1 MRFCD
6 QEISQIGFGTWK
18 IGGGYWTPDYSKDS
32 YYVELL
38 KYVISKG
45 INVIDTAEM
54 YGGGHSEELVG
65 KAIKDFDREKVF
77 IITKVWPNHLKY
89 DDLIKSAKASLKRL
103 ESGYIDL
110 YLIHWPN
117 TSVPLEE
124 TIRAMEYLVDQGI
137 TRCIGVSN
145 FDVPLLK
152 EVMSLTR
159 KYEIVANEIEYNVL
173 NKSAERDII
182 PFCEKNNIKIIA
194 YSPLAKGNLK
204 DIKIIEKI
212 RSKYNKTP
220 IQVMLNYLL
229 RRSIPIPKAS
239 SKEHVDEILGAI
251 GWSLSDED
259 YEMIR
264 NL

>member
-1 MRFCD
+1 
-6 QEISQIGFGTWK
+6 
-18 IGGGYWTPDYSKDS
+18 
-32 YYVELL
+32 
-38 KYVISKG
+38 
-45 INVIDTAEM
+45 
-54 YGGGHSEELVG
+54 
-65 KAIKDFDREKVF
+65 
-77 IITKVWPNHLKY
+77 
-89 DDLIKSAKASLKRL
+89 
-103 ESGYIDL
+103 
-110 YLIHWPN
+110 
-117 TSVPLEE
+117 
-124 TIRAMEYLVDQGI
+124 
-137 TRCIGVSN
+137 
-145 FDVPLLK
+145 

-212 RSKYNKTP
+212 TSKYNKTP